1 MPRFIVTNGSYFEP
15 LSYEELV
22 KPVAVAQEAQNSAE
36 EAYATLGTEASALG
50 QYISDNTGDVKAK
63 ALYDSY
69 ISRLNTLQDNLW
81 KNGYNAQTRQ
91 DLASARAGYAKDIT
105 RLMSAV
111 KTRQERSKEYWET
124 KHKNPDM
131 IMGTDPGLSG
141 LDAYLDDENY
151 GQNYYTYSGRQFM
164 SEVAADAKTRAN
176 ELLGNPQYSK
186 NPQLAGYIT
195 RIIKEGFSSMEV
207 ANASNAVADAISS
220 GNGESLGNLSIAE
233 ALLADV
239 LMSHLNS
246 TGAQGNVSP
255 DEFNRLFE
263 YGKAGLSSAI
273 GKTTTTELSDK
284 MWDYNRQKDLVNLR
298 SSAKSGPS
306 VVVNQAPKQDTGY
319 TLNDISTYLEDRRA
333 KKNNKLLKENIVDP
347 VKQPIIYKSDDG
359 TQGLITSALDAAAI
373 LDSFGR
379 QSIIQKYG
387 IPDPDHQLMD
397 KKFTMPDGT
406 EARLHVGL
414 YEGTNQTV
422 FQVKNNGK
430 WVTDGQ
436 LTYQWKQDNAAYK
449 KAYRDWK
456 DNNEGID
463 LEKLAVPQSKR
474 DKMYS
479 ENGIPKEVPFEY
491 VPSIINTLSKQGN
504 VTPATIAGSTAD
516 MEATRKN
523 YGAQIATSFGRG
535 ANSKGRVAETSNL
548 AFYPVDGYRISDEG
562 EGDIKKVMNN
572 DSVINEIV
580 VLPDDLARNK
590 VRVMIDGKTWAIDP
604 AMLGNDVN
612 SQIQKMRGV
621 VMTMMSPITDPS
633 SAVMMDDRQIENWIL
648 LTQQLIGNYFPVVG
662 TSQNGQTI
670 AITPE
675 DVVVDPELQGAL
687 RTAVTRFM
695 DHVLAEA
702 RDNMMQNNMQVHG
715 NTSAKASGY
724 NDNIPE

>member
-36 EAYATLGTEASALG
+36 EAYATLSTEASALG
-50 QYISDNTGDVKAK
+50 QYISDNPGDAKAK

-69 ISRLNTLQDNLW
+69 ITKLNTLQDNLW

-195 RIIKEGFSSMEV
+195 RIAKEGFSSMEV

-263 YGKAGLSSAI
+263 YGRAGLSSAI

-284 MWDYNRQKDLVNLR
+284 MWDYNRQKDLMNLR
-298 SSAKSGPS
+298 NSVKSGPS

-347 VKQPIIYKSDDG
+347 VKQPIIYKSNDG

-436 LTYQWKQDNAAYK
+436 LTYQWKQDESAYK
-449 KAYRDWK
+449 KAYRDWQN
-456 DNNEGID
+456 NNEGID
-463 LEKLAVPQSKR
+463 LGKLAVPQSKR

-516 MEATRKN
+516 METTRKN

-535 ANSKGRVAETSNL
+535 ANSKGKVAETSNL
-548 AFYPVDGYRISDEG
+548 AFYPVDGYKISDEG

-580 VLPDDLARNK
+580 VLPDDLAQNK

-612 SQIQKMRGV
+612 SQIQKMRGA
-621 VMTMMSPITDPS
+621 VMTMMSPIIDPS
-633 SAVMMDDRQIENWIL
+633 SAVMMDDKQIENWIL

-662 TSQNGQTI
+662 TSQDGQTV

-675 DVVVDPELQGAL
+675 DIVVDPELQGAL

-715 NTSAKASGY
+715 NTSTKASGY
-724 NDNIPE
+724 NDNIQE